1 MALSSFRRRVLAA
14 VITGVVVSAAA
25 APAFAQQSDNP
36 EDNAMRGEG
45 RAAAARKAREAKE
58 KQSQAAAAQA
68 QPAAAVSTKFPNATR
83 SIPPGKATAKG
94 TPKLKAIVK
103 SYDDGKAP
111 EARSAAD
118 VIIADSATNP
128 YEKAFAAQIAA
139 QIAIEAQD
147 YPAALKYIDTAIA
160 QNSLDNDAHFGLM
173 QQRAQIQMMQKDYA
187 AALASIDQ
195 FFAETHATDASSQVL
210 RGNALYRLGRYA
222 EAAAVLK
229 PAVASAPGHADWEQL
244 LADSLARSGNAAE
257 AAKIAEGVA
266 SKNPADKQARFNLVQ
281 SYLQNKQ
288 TDKATQVLEDMRK
301 SGQLT
306 DDADYRQLFS
316 IYANIEG
323 KEQQT
328 VDIIN
333 EGMTKGVLKPDY
345 NVYLALAQSYYF
357 SDQTDKAIEAYRKAA
372 PLGKDGEAYLAL
384 AGVLRNAQRIPEA
397 KAAAQQ
403 ALAKG
408 VKHPEDAK
416 KIAALPSK

>member
-1 MALSSFRRRVLAA
+1 MALSSVRRRALAA
-14 VITGVVVSAAA
+14 LITAVVASTAI

-45 RAAAARKAREAKE
+45 RAAAARKAREARE
-58 KQSQAAAAQA
+58 KKSASASQEQAAA
-68 QPAAAVSTKFPNATR
+68 PASSKYPNATR
-83 SIPPGKATAKG
+83 SVPVGKATVKG
-94 TPKLKAIVK
+94 TPKLQAMLK
-103 SYDDGKAP
+103 SFNDGKAGD
-111 EARSAAD
+111 ARTAAD
-118 VIIADSATNP
+118 AIIADAASNA
-128 YEKAFAAQIAA
+128 YEKAFAAQLAA
-139 QIAIEAQD
+139 QTAIEAQD
-147 YPAALKYIDTAIA
+147 YAAALKYIDTAIA

-187 AALASIDQ
+187 GALASVEQ
-195 FFAETHATDASSQVL
+195 FLAETHATDPASQVL

-222 EAAAVLK
+222 DAAAVLK
-229 PAVASAPGHADWEQL
+229 PAVAAAPGHADWEQL
-244 LADSLARSGNAAE
+244 LADSLARSGNAGE
-257 AAKIAEGVA
+257 AAKIAEAVA
-266 SKNPADKQARFNLVQ
+266 AKNPADKQARFNLVQ

-288 TDKATQVLEDMRK
+288 TDKATALLEDMRK

-372 PLGKDGEAYLAL
+372 PLGKDGEAFLAL

-397 KAAAQQ
+397 KAAAEQ

-416 KIAALPSK
+416 KILALSAK

>member
-1 MALSSFRRRVLAA
+1 MTFPTLRRRTLAA
-14 VITGVVVSAAA
+14 VILAFTTATVV
-25 APAFAQQSDNP
+25 APAFAQND
-36 EDNAMRGEG
+36 EDGYQGEG
-45 RAAAARKAREAKE
+45 RAAAARKAREAKQ
-58 KQSQAAAAQA
+58 KQAASA
-68 QPAAAVSTKFPNATR
+68 PTEAAAPVSTKYPNATR
-83 SIPPGKATAKG
+83 SVPVGKATVKG
-94 TPKLKAIVK
+94 TPKLQAMLK
-103 SYDDGKAP
+103 SFNDGKP
-111 EARSAAD
+111 DDARSAAD
-118 VIIADSATNP
+118 AIIADSASNA
-128 YEKAFAAQIAA
+128 YEKAFAAQLAA
-139 QIAIEAQD
+139 QTAIEAQD
-147 YPAALKYIDTAIA
+147 YAAALKYIETALA

-187 AALASIDQ
+187 GALASIEQ
-195 FFAETHATDASSQVL
+195 FFAETHATDPASQVL

-222 EAAAVLK
+222 DAAAVLK
-229 PAVASAPGHADWEQL
+229 PAVAAAPGHADWEQL

-257 AAKIAEGVA
+257 AAKIAEAVA

-288 TDKATQVLEDMRK
+288 TDKAAQLLEEMRK

-328 VDIIN
+328 IDIIN
-333 EGMTKGVLKPDY
+333 EGMAKGVLKPDY

-357 SDQTDKAIEAYRKAA
+357 SEQADKAIDAYRKAA
-372 PLGKDGEAYLAL
+372 PLGKDGEAFLAL
-384 AGVLRNAQRIPEA
+384 AGVLRNEQRIPEA
-397 KAAAQQ
+397 KAAAEQ

-416 KIAALPSK
+416 KIIALPSK